1 MDPLVNYT
9 TWWLDDGCSGGPS
22 NYFDNFVRPNRTDT
36 AILSAYPEYLEISYL
51 PPASSGRRRRVRGS
65 LWRFDSL
72 NYRGHRDDSFGT
84 TWTTWFGAP
93 VRVLR
98 GLAPGRPAGCTPH
111 GVWHGISI
119 SAHTCRAS
127 TPRRQNPITAL
138 LGAPLSKSYPA
149 SARSQVGN
157 ISCACLKRCHAEFH
171 TV

>member
-36 AILSAYPEYLEISYL
+36 AILSAYPEYLVSLSAPICR
-51 PPASSGRRRRVRGS
+51 GDVGS

-98 GLAPGRPAGCTPH
+98 GLAARGGPPGAPGH

-149 SARSQVGN
+149 SARSQVDN
-157 ISCACLKRCHAEFH
+157 MSCACLKRCHAEFH